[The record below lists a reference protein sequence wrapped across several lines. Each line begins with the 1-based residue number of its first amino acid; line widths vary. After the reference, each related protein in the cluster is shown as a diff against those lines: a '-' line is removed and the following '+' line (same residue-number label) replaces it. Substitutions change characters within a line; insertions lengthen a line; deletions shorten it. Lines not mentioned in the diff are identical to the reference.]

1 MARKN
6 NNLEYLYVTGKIK
19 DVKKYEVQE
28 KKNEIKKDTSEN
40 KCVICYEHDA
50 ALINK
55 TCFHLCIC

>member
-1 MARKN
+1 M
-6 NNLEYLYVTGKIK
+6 TGKIK